1 LWYNLREVIFV
12 SRNQYDFQQFDDMIE
27 EVIENATVQYD
38 GPSVLDNSERSAS
51 ALEAIQAAIE
61 QDRNERIQAEKSAKR
76 WQIAGLIVGVLT
88 LIATVVFGLLTVLG

>member
-1 LWYNLREVIFV
+1 M

-61 QDRNERIQAEKSAKR
+61 QDRNERIQA
-76 WQIAGLIVGVLT
+76 GLIVGVLT